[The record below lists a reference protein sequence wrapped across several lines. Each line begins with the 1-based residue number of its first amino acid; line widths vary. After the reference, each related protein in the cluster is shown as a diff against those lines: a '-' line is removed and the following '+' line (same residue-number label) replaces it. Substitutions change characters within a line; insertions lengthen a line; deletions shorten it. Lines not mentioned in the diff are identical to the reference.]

1 MNNHLLDSASDEE
14 LDECDSLSAPS
25 TVEPTPSLPDSD
37 ISSLEEALGKYM
49 TLCNSK

>member
-1 MNNHLLDSASDEE
+1 MNIDGASDEE
-14 LDECDSLSAPS
+14 LDGYDSLLAPA